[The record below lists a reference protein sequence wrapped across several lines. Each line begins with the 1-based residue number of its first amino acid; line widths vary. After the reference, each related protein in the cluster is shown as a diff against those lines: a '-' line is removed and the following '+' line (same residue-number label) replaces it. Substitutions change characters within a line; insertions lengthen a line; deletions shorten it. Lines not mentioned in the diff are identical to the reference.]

1 MKKNLLLLG
10 SVVLFS
16 FSNAQTQLGNSDMES
31 WVNVGANNEEPTN
44 WNSFMTATGGLSGF
58 ASKQVERST
67 AIRPGATG
75 AYCARIWSKSTLGV
89 VANGNLTLGQ
99 INMGSSTPTSTSN
112 YNFTK
117 TADANFSEAI
127 TTSPDSLVFWAK
139 FTAASG
145 TSMARVN
152 AVLHDSYDLRDP
164 QDANSIPHIVATAT
178 LNYATTGGVWV
189 RKSVP
194 FTYSGQSTDPQFILV
209 TFTTNMT
216 PGGGAANDEVL
227 IDDIQLIYNPVNQ
240 PVVAADDA
248 ITTTQDIAVEVP
260 VSANDQDPENSLNCN
275 SINISVQPSNGT
287 VSVNTASCSV
297 TYTPNAGF
305 FGTDSFTYSI
315 CDNGTPALC
324 DEAVVTVTINQAV
337 SGNNP
342 IIANNDNVTTSMNT
356 PVVINVV
363 SNDVDVENQINL
375 ASITITT
382 PPTNGTTSINTSTGE
397 ITYTPNNG
405 FSGNDSFNYNI
416 CDAGT
421 PSFTCDGASVDI
433 TVTSNVGISPNE
445 LNTIQVGFGDNYL
458 FINGYNDLTSNLTIH
473 ASNGALIYS
482 GQIAANIPLSVVNGV
497 YFITIENNVQRVT
510 KRVVKF

>member
-1 MKKNLLLLG
+1 
-10 SVVLFS
+10 
-16 FSNAQTQLGNSDMES
+16 
-31 WVNVGANNEEPTN
+31 
-44 WNSFMTATGGLSGF
+44 
-58 ASKQVERST
+58 
-67 AIRPGATG
+67 
-75 AYCARIWSKSTLGV
+75 
-89 VANGNLTLGQ
+89 
-99 INMGSSTPTSTSN
+99 
-112 YNFTK
+112 
-117 TADANFSEAI
+117 
-127 TTSPDSLVFWAK
+127 
-139 FTAASG
+139 
-145 TSMARVN
+145 
-152 AVLHDSYDLRDP
+152 
-164 QDANSIPHIVATAT
+164 
-178 LNYATTGGVWV
+178 
-189 RKSVP
+189 
-194 FTYSGQSTDPQFILV
+194 
-209 TFTTNMT
+209 
-216 PGGGAANDEVL
+216 
-227 IDDIQLIYNPVNQ
+227 
-240 PVVAADDA
+240 
-248 ITTTQDIAVEVP
+248 
-260 VSANDQDPENSLNCN
+260 
-275 SINISVQPSNGT
+275 VQPSNGT
-287 VSVNTASCSV
+287 VSVNTASCTI

-324 DEAVVTVTINQAV
+324 DEAVVTVTVNQAV

-356 PVVINVV
+356 PVIINVV

-458 FINGYNDLTSNLTIH
+458 FINGYNDLTSNLTIY